1 MILLCHPGHSNC
13 LPLFSSVSFWTSF
26 KPMKKKNSVSV
37 ITLNF
42 YFLLVL
48 KKSCNC
54 TEKKK
59 KKAFVSSS
67 HYTATANLKD
77 TEDPHLTRRT
87 SQKKGWPFLA
97 LPLA

>member
-1 MILLCHPGHSNC
+1 
-13 LPLFSSVSFWTSF
+13 
-26 KPMKKKNSVSV
+26 MKKKNSVSV

-59 KKAFVSSS
+59 KRDLF
-67 HYTATANLKD
+67 T
-77 TEDPHLTRRT
+77 
-87 SQKKGWPFLA
+87 
-97 LPLA
+97 LPITQPQQI